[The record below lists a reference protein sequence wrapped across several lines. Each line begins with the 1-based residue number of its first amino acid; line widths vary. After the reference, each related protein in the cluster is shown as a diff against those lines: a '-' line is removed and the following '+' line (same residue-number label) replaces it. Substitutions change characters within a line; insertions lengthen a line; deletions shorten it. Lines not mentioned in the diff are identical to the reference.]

1 MYTTASVTDS
11 TVSSRPRAAAPE
23 QAASD
28 AAERYQTGERRHTS
42 KTAVPP
48 VLPRTF
54 WGNSWLTFAISPIPL
69 EEGAGISQA
78 LSLATVHPLDQTK
91 GTLLC
96 KVESESCQ
104 LIMSLLF
111 TP

>member
-1 MYTTASVTDS
+1 MDGFAS
-11 TVSSRPRAAAPE
+11 
-23 QAASD
+23 
-28 AAERYQTGERRHTS
+28 H
-42 KTAVPP
+42 
-48 VLPRTF
+48 RTF

>member
-1 MYTTASVTDS
+1 MPVRLSLSECT
-11 TVSSRPRAAAPE
+11 
-23 QAASD
+23 
-28 AAERYQTGERRHTS
+28 HT
-42 KTAVPP
+42 PYFP